1 MKLIDLSANDV
12 GGRLALF
19 IIRPN
24 CSPLPPS
31 FRFNGSPGLCGFKV
45 LLRIEFICR
54 TERAFM
60 QEQDHILGRTCLPAL
75 ISSPDSESFA
85 QLPLLSC
92 NVFLTR
98 VMSDADDKQVQPC
111 DY

>member
-1 MKLIDLSANDV
+1 MW
-12 GGRLALF
+12 GGQLALF

-24 CSPLPPS
+24 CSPFPSS

-45 LLRIEFICR
+45 LLRTEFICH

-60 QEQDHILGRTCLPAL
+60 QEQDHILGCACLPAL
-75 ISSPDSESFA
+75 ISSSDNEYFA
-85 QLPLLSC
+85 RLPLLSR
-92 NVFLTR
+92 NVFLTC